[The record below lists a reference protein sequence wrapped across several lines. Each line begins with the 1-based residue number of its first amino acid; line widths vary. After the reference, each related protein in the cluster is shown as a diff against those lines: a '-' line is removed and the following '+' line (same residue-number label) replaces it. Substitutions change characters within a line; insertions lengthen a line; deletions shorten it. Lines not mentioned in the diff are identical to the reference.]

1 MRKSPLLF
9 NRTHTKHCALF
20 GLVASLLFAQQALA
34 SKEGEDLF
42 NQRCVACHQAGGI
55 GAPGLA
61 PPLVNAALWPALKE
75 QAQPYFFGVLTSGLS
90 GTIEVDGVGY
100 YGLVMP
106 PQADLSEAQM
116 TALADYVLNDLNG
129 LGITPDAKAL
139 SAARTQP
146 SPHSALRELRKH
158 AQ

>member
-1 MRKSPLLF
+1 MRKSQHVALL
-9 NRTHTKHCALF
+9 
-20 GLVASLLFAQQALA
+20 GLVASLLFTQQVFAG
-34 SKEGEDLF
+34 KDGEELF
-42 NQRCVACHQAGGI
+42 NQRCLACHQAGGV

-61 PPLVNAALWPALKE
+61 PPLVNAALWPALKD
-75 QAQPYFFGVLTSGLS
+75 QTQPYFFGVLTSGLS

-116 TALADYVLNDLNG
+116 ILLADYVLNDLNS
-129 LGITPDAKAL
+129 LGVPPDAKIL
-139 SAARTQP
+139 DAARKQP
-146 SPHSALRELRKH
+146 SSHAALRELRKN

>member
-1 MRKSPLLF
+1 MLKLSRVN
-9 NRTHTKHCALF
+9 NRRHKRALALF
-20 GLVASLLFAQQALA
+20 GLAASLLATQPALA
-34 SKEGEDLF
+34 GKDGEELF
-42 NQRCVACHQAGGI
+42 NQRCVACHQAGGV

-61 PPLVNAALWPALKE
+61 PPLVNAALWPALNE
-75 QAQPYFFGVLTSGLS
+75 HAQPYFFGVLNAGLS

-106 PQADLSEAQM
+106 PQSDLSETQM

-129 LGITPDAKAL
+129 LGIKPDAAAL
-139 SAARTQP
+139 AAARKQP
-146 SPHSALRELRKH
+146 GTHSALREMRNH